1 MIFTAYVRPSDTRH
15 TGPVDWPLDAPEPDA
30 TGRTL
35 LYLTTAMAVTYE
47 EAGYAI
53 WCPTCHDTPDWCPEA
68 RRARAH
74 ALRRHGLRALPST
87 ARLRLASTRRW

>member
-1 MIFTAYVRPSDTRH
+1 MIFTAYVRKPDTRH
-15 TGPVDWPLDAPEPDA
+15 VAPVDWPLDAPEPDK

-35 LYLTTAMAVTYE
+35 LHLTTAMAVAYE

-53 WCPTCHDTPDWCPEA
+53 WCPTCLDTPDWCPDA

-74 ALRRHGLRALPST
+74 ALRHHGPEALPR
-87 ARLRLASTRRW
+87 AAALRLAPARAW